1 MLALEELEHYLL
13 QNDSTFEIIAHQTP
27 IHSTIDAEPYFDIK
41 KAAPTLILQTNLGLT
56 ALIASSQRGRLDFNS
71 LKLAFGYTKLKMA
84 DKKAVM
90 ERTGYSPGAIPL
102 IGHGL
107 PCIFDTSLLA
117 LDYIYGGSGDELHTL
132 KIVPAD
138 VIRLNNVISFLE

>member
-13 QNDSTFEIIAHQTP
+13 QNDSNFEIIAHQTP
-27 IHSTIDAEPYFDIK
+27 IHSTMDAEHYFDIK
-41 KAAPTLILQTNLGLT
+41 KAAPTLILQTNLGLI
-56 ALIASSQRGRLDFNS
+56 ALIASSQRGRLDFGY
-71 LKLAFGYTKLKMA
+71 LKEAFGYTKLKMA
-84 DKKAVM
+84 DKKAVV

-107 PCIFDTSLLA
+107 PCIFDTSLLS